1 MFEQVNEAQNNEE
14 KLRFMTS
21 DIKRHITDMQ
31 VQAETNRKEI
41 SSIYSFVRELILERE
56 QSLKK

>member
-1 MFEQVNEAQNNEE
+1 
-14 KLRFMTS
+14 MTS